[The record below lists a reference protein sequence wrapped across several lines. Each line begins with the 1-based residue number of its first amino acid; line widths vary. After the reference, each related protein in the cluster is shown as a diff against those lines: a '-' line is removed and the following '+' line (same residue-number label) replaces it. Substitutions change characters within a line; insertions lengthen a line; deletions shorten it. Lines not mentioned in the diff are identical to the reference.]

1 MYEDQKV
8 FIILVLKFFP
18 WELLFSKEKN
28 MSSKKKNKRK
38 RKNGEYFF
46 KAILCSSENLYSFKK
61 GMNLLSVHEI

>member
-8 FIILVLKFFP
+8 FIILVLKFSHGNYC
-18 WELLFSKEKN
+18 LV
-28 MSSKKKNKRK
+28 KKRICLQRRRINGSE
-38 RKNGEYFF
+38 KNGEYFF